1 MMVHP
6 RGTSA
11 TSGLEI
17 TAELIVIDRIAIGRC
32 GTVSASS
39 FFGTV
44 SSFGCAWDFVC
55 SSRVFLSTVL
65 AQDPGREPHDWM
77 IRIYH
82 HTSQLRANSER
93 APLNSPSV
101 SGHRLLCASL
111 LVFSYLPL
119 GRCCCCRR
127 RLSRFVF
134 SSAQTP
140 LSGAAPLFSS
150 AAALLFRCAWK
161 RRWCVSPAAGG
172 TKSPPGPRCCEYRTI
187 VGFVVFVVDRNKQ
200 GRCFTRASPPVASAR
215 VRSRPLASA
224 RLRSPPLASGHL
236 RSTSLAK
243 HMLDG
248 PVVGSGGAW
257 VGLGG
262 PWGIVSAH
270 KRVLGIK

>member
-1 MMVHP
+1 M
-6 RGTSA
+6 R
-11 TSGLEI
+11 LEG
-17 TAELIVIDRIAIGRC
+17 AAPC
-32 GTVSASS
+32 VSASS

-150 AAALLFRCAWK
+150 AAALLSL
-161 RRWCVSPAAGG
+161 CVEAAVVCVAGG
-172 TKSPPGPRCCEYRTI
+172 RRHEIRRQDRHPAPLLWLSGDSGLCC
-187 VGFVVFVVDRNKQ
+187 F
-200 GRCFTRASPPVASAR
+200 CC
-215 VRSRPLASA
+215 
-224 RLRSPPLASGHL
+224 
-236 RSTSLAK
+236 
-243 HMLDG
+243 
-248 PVVGSGGAW
+248 
-257 VGLGG
+257 
-262 PWGIVSAH
+262 
-270 KRVLGIK
+270 

>member
-17 TAELIVIDRIAIGRC
+17 TAELIVIDLIAIGRC

-101 SGHRLLCASL
+101 SGHRLLRVSPG
-111 LVFSYLPL
+111 FSYLSL

-127 RLSRFVF
+127 RVSCFVC

-150 AAALLFRCAWK
+150 APALLFRCAWK

-243 HMLDG
+243 HILDG

-270 KRVLGIK
+270 KRVLGVK

>member
-1 MMVHP
+1 MCRDFFKLRSLTCKLRFLNTILTQLGLLRFARGLLMMVRP

-11 TSGLEI
+11 ASGLEI
-17 TAELIVIDRIAIGRC
+17 TAELIVVIDRIAIGRC

-127 RLSRFVF
+127 RVSCFVC

-150 AAALLFRCAWK
+150 APALLFRCAWRGGGVC
-161 RRWCVSPAAGG
+161 RRRPAA
-172 TKSPPGPRCCEYRTI
+172 
-187 VGFVVFVVDRNKQ
+187 RNRRQ
-200 GRCFTRASPPVASAR
+200 GRVA
-215 VRSRPLASA
+215 V
-224 RLRSPPLASGHL
+224 
-236 RSTSLAK
+236 ST
-243 HMLDG
+243 G
-248 PVVGSGGAW
+248 
-257 VGLGG
+257 
-262 PWGIVSAH
+262 
-270 KRVLGIK
+270 R